1 MTMDIIQ
8 TPYGPKTP
16 ELLCKAMD
24 ALVIQPDIIEALTG
38 LLANAPAPKN
48 SKRDFSYILY
58 RETASKIL
66 KRIEG

>member
-1 MTMDIIQ
+1 MNMIQ

-24 ALVIQPDIIEALTG
+24 ALVVQPNLIKALKSLITPPDEYG
-38 LLANAPAPKN
+38 HAGI
-48 SKRDFSYILY
+48 SYSP
-58 RETASKIL
+58 EKADKAFAIL